1 MAYRAD
7 PELNRTAY
15 GTAALSVFASLA
27 GAWLAISNPQ
37 FYSRADLQLAHSAG
51 VSGETIPARFRDP
64 RIRLG
69 GVLLSIVGL
78 AGVGISAVL
87 ATGDPRT
94 LAPAAVN
101 IVGDGIDIEPE
112 VSEPEIIDLIAE
124 CQSLLNGFIAENA
137 PIKAAMAARCLI
149 IWGDQGAG
157 KTLLADQLTT
167 WRQVRRGDHVVV
179 CNPHYHHDKENRL
192 YASAD
197 EVLGSAQAIRQRLP
211 KLLADALAT
220 PRHQNGQKN
229 TQRVSIVLEEF
240 SNWHTL
246 YNLAGLSQQV
256 IFSASQ
262 DLRKSIL
269 NLIIP
274 AHGLEKGMLGG
285 ESMDSGRTAR
295 LLDQSV
301 VLKLETEPSLDD
313 AEDDPLWTGKGE
325 VSPRGAAY
333 PGGQKTRFQLPA
345 ILGPDKYPSDFAP
358 YFRAAAAA
366 LRPTAET
373 SISEPTAEERMAEA
387 AGRWATL
394 PRQNA
399 SSNAPNAIN
408 SDVIPTPT
416 TGVMLNG
423 SRDDWTLLYEIDKAE
438 AFCTWLVKRSFSA
451 GEPLP
456 ISKLRDDWGK
466 VHFENTDA
474 LIRFLATVNAYGLGV
489 FDRSSEPKSWALKI
503 PAERILLPQ
512 LAEEQT
518 L

>member
-51 VSGETIPARFRDP
+51 VSGETIPAQFRDP

-87 ATGDPRT
+87 ATEDPRT
-94 LAPAAVN
+94 LAPAAVDV
-101 IVGDGIDIEPE
+101 VGDGLDLEPE
-112 VSEPEIIDLIAE
+112 ASEPEITDLIAE
-124 CQSLLNGFIAENA
+124 CQSLLNGFIAENP
-137 PIKAAMAARCLI
+137 PIRAAMAARCPI

-157 KTLLADQLTT
+157 KTLLADQLVT
-167 WRQVRRGDHVVV
+167 WRQVRRGDRIVV
-179 CNPHYHHDKENRL
+179 CNPHYHHDKENQL

-197 EVLGSAQAIRQRLP
+197 EVLGTAKAIRQRLP
-211 KLLADALAT
+211 KLLAEALAT
-220 PRHQNGQKN
+220 PRQQNGQKN
-229 TQRVSIVLEEF
+229 SQRVSIVLEEF

-246 YNLAGLSQQV
+246 YNLGDLSQQV

-269 NLIIP
+269 NLIVP

-313 AEDDPLWTGKGE
+313 AEDDPEWTGKGE
-325 VSPRGAAY
+325 ISPRGAAY
-333 PGGQKTRFQLPA
+333 LGGEKIKFQLPG
-345 ILGPDKYPSDFAP
+345 ILGPNKYPSDFAP

-366 LRPTAET
+366 LRPEAET
-373 SISEPTAEERMAEA
+373 TASEPTAEEHLAAA
-387 AGRWATL
+387 AGRWGTAPGQT
-394 PRQNA
+394 PTA
-399 SSNAPNAIN
+399 SANIESY
-408 SDVIPTPT
+408 IPTPT
-416 TGVMLNG
+416 AGATLNG

-438 AFCTWLVKRSFSA
+438 AFCTWLVKRGFRA
-451 GEPLP
+451 GELLP

-474 LIRFLATVNAYGLGV
+474 LIRFLATVNAYGLGA
-489 FDRSSEPKSWALKI
+489 FDSPTEPKQWAIKI
-503 PAERILLPQ
+503 PAEDILLPQ
-512 LAEEQT
+512 FAEVQT
-518 L
+518 P